1 MVAQLDI
8 RYHWI
13 LCYPLF
19 YEDWKLHHCK
29 NFNLI
34 TDRRWNTVLLPVIR
48 LLNTR
53 KICFPLQ
60 YFQLICILFSLQG
73 LLVLLFYCVRNQEV
87 SVIYHT
93 LKIVKVIRLTGLS
106 ASGNDLF
113 QMTQKWLS
121 DAKFKMKQKWAGR
134 INLIFFPDINELIR
148 WENKGSVWTSL
159 PFESRE
165 GEARPFLSC
174 HVSVWSRVQI
184 LPCNFNQCTTWP

>member
-29 NFNLI
+29 HFNLI

-87 SVIYHT
+87 SVIYHI

-106 ASGNDLF
+106 VPN
-113 QMTQKWLS
+113 

-134 INLIFFPDINELIR
+134 INLIFFPDINEFIR

-174 HVSVWSRVQI
+174 QVSVWSRVQI